1 MASQRCRAVSLA
13 ALLFPILANAQ
24 PATSQTLPPRP
35 AAVAPVPADSILRPP
50 APLVPTPDPLRALYV
65 NRWAALGKKMWQLI
79 EVAKTT
85 EVNALV
91 IDVKDDRGLVLYRSR
106 VPLAREIGADTVMPM
121 TAARVRAVLDTM
133 RAHGVYPIARIVVV
147 KDPLLAERKLEWAI
161 RRKDDPA
168 KPWLDKTGKP
178 WLDAHQQG
186 PWEYA
191 VDLAREA
198 VDLGFSEVQFDYI
211 RFPDEKRVAREAVF
225 ALANGRTRAQ
235 VIRDQLGFSRDR
247 LAPLGVPFTGDVFG
261 LTTSDTTDMGIGQRW
276 EDFIDRLDAVLP
288 MTYPS
293 HYAPGS
299 YRIAAPN
306 AHPYEVIAKALAD
319 AKRRSR
325 GIAGAARVIPWYQ
338 DFTLGAPRY
347 GVPQLR
353 AQMKA
358 GYDNGVRSWMLWNP
372 RSVYTL
378 SALEPDGAERR
389 SAAPVPADSAVSP
402 AARPSTASG
411 SSALPRP
418 RSISSP
424 PAPR

>member
-1 MASQRCRAVSLA
+1 MALPLSRVTALI
-13 ALLFPILANAQ
+13 ALLLPVLARAQ
-24 PATSQTLPPRP
+24 AAGVPSSPVRPPAIE
-35 AAVAPVPADSILRPP
+35 PVPADSILRPP
-50 APLVPTPDPLRALYV
+50 APLVPTPDPVRGLYV
-65 NRWAALGKKMWQLI
+65 NRWAALGNKMWQLI
-79 EVAKTT
+79 DVAKST

-121 TAARVRAVLDTM
+121 SAARVRAVLDTM
-133 RAHGVYPIARIVVV
+133 RANGVYPIARIVVV
-147 KDPLLAERKLEWAI
+147 KDPLLASRKLEWAI
-161 RRKDDPA
+161 RRRDDPA
-168 KPWLDKTGKP
+168 KPWLDKNGKP

-186 PWEYA
+186 PWRYA
-191 VDLAREA
+191 ADLAREA

-211 RFPDEKRVAREAVF
+211 RFPDEKRLVREAVF
-225 ALANGRTRAQ
+225 PLSAGRTRAQ
-235 VIRDQLGFSRDR
+235 VIRDQLAFARQQ

-276 EDFIDRLDAVLP
+276 ESFIDRLDVVLP

-299 YRIAAPN
+299 YHLASPN
-306 AHPYEVIAKALAD
+306 ARPYEVIARAMSD
-319 AKRRSR
+319 AKRRSA
-325 GIAGAARVIPWYQ
+325 GVAGAARVVPWYQ

-347 GVPQLR
+347 GAPQLR
-353 AQMKA
+353 AQMKG

-389 SAAPVPADSAVSP
+389 PAAPPRSAVSP
-402 AARPSTASG
+402 AARPSTASD
-411 SSALPRP
+411 SSAPPPP
-418 RSISSP
+418 RSTTTLPSP
-424 PAPR
+424 R